1 MLEKIVLTKKL
12 GKKNY
17 KQVMPELSDRLFRS
31 QKIAWSSGTAVVILF
46 EGWDAAGKG
55 TTIQKLTSS
64 LDPRGFRVYPIRA
77 PRTYERKWPW
87 MRRFWMKLP
96 GRGEWAIFNRSWYRR
111 ITNDRIEGI
120 IPENE
125 WRHGYRDIV
134 DFERMLVDD
143 GYLLVKFFLHISRQ
157 EQKRRF
163 DQLSSDPMTAWR
175 ITAQDWD
182 RYRHYDDWEMAWE
195 EVFDRTDTEW
205 APWTIVE
212 AHNSR
217 FAWVKIYRTI
227 LDLLDERLGIPQIIH
242 AEQRSIDAP
251 QLIEQEALQKRNLND
266 TDLLKKVALAK
277 PESTAIEDE
286 IETVNEEYFEP
297 LGDAERDD

>member
-1 MLEKIVLTKKL
+1 MLEKIDLTKKL
-12 GKKNY
+12 RKKSY
-17 KQVMPELSDRLFRS
+17 KQIIPELSDRLARS
-31 QKIAWSSGTAVVILF
+31 QKVAWSAGTAMVILF

-55 TTIQKLTSS
+55 AAIQKLTSS

-96 GRGEWAIFNRSWYRR
+96 GRGEWAIFDRSWYRR

-157 EQKRRF
+157 EQRRRF
-163 DQLSSDPMTAWR
+163 DQLSSDPRTAWR
-175 ITAQDWD
+175 ITAQDWE

-217 FAWVKIYRTI
+217 I
-227 LDLLDERLGIPQIIH
+227 RLGENFPDH
-242 AEQRSIDAP
+242 PRSF
-251 QLIEQEALQKRNLND
+251 R
-266 TDLLKKVALAK
+266 
-277 PESTAIEDE
+277 
-286 IETVNEEYFEP
+286 
-297 LGDAERDD
+297 